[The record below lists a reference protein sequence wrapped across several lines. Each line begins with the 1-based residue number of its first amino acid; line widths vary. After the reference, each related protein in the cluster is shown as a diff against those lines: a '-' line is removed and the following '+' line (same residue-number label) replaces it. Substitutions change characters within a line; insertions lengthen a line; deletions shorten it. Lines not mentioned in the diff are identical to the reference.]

1 MDGVQFLVACFFF
14 YYLYHFHYSLFG
26 NFLHL
31 DSDPPGIQV
40 LADVIT
46 GDVPVTDIQ

>member
-1 MDGVQFLVACFFF
+1 MVFLVARV
-14 YYLYHFHYSLFG
+14 YYLYPFHCSLMG

-40 LADVIT
+40 LVDIIT
-46 GDVPVTDIQ
+46 GDVPVTEMR